1 MIDFQLSKP
10 FLMWWAWARC
20 LHLPR
25 ELIRF
30 QLLYFTRGEDLTRR
44 AVREKASKSDQ
55 LATIFQEFFNPR
67 PHDTSQLFEHIAA
80 QFCVSNECRK
90 KFNYFYRS
98 HIVNTHWSC
107 WASLVRHLPLS
118 FSSVWI
124 WAVWKVKHKQM
135 IAIVDIFE
143 IRSWLKLITEERTFS
158 LFSHARSHFF
168 PTTVDFLSTCCC
180 HKSVFLNLI

>member
-1 MIDFQLSKP
+1 MIDFQFSKP
-10 FLMWWAWARC
+10 FLMWWAWARCC

-30 QLLYFTRGEDLTRR
+30 QLLFYSGWRSHSSGPI
-44 AVREKASKSDQ
+44 REKASKSDQ

-98 HIVNTHWSC
+98 HIVNAHWSC

-118 FSSVWI
+118 FFSVWI
-124 WAVWKVKHKQM
+124 WLFGKSNTNKWS
-135 IAIVDIFE
+135 
-143 IRSWLKLITEERTFS
+143 RS
-158 LFSHARSHFF
+158 
-168 PTTVDFLSTCCC
+168 STYS
-180 HKSVFLNLI
+180 K